1 MVHQII
7 DWEQDEAGKWRYR
20 VSIDGQTVMFKFD
33 DLVDDSQVQAEA
45 ARYVAMREQAN
56 GPTDTE

>member
-1 MVHQII
+1 MYQII

-20 VSIDGQTVMFKFD
+20 VSIDGQTIMFKFD
-33 DLVDDSQVQAEA
+33 TLVDDDVVQAEA
-45 ARYVAMREQAN
+45 ARYTAMREQAD